1 MRHGVRPYV
10 VNTYIGSRANLM
22 ILRTSSVCIGYDMTT
37 KARKATTLQVVK
49 RCSKSQLPKV
59 VKERR
64 RTTSYQKGGKILS
77 RTFFEQLAQ
86 TATDVAPE
94 YLRQRN
100 GFPLPIKGMH
110 IFSCKIRMTH
120 ISY

>member
-1 MRHGVRPYV
+1 
-10 VNTYIGSRANLM
+10 
-22 ILRTSSVCIGYDMTT
+22 MTT
-37 KARKATTLQVVK
+37 KARKAMAPQVVK

-64 RTTSYQKGGKILS
+64 RALSYQKGGKTIS

-86 TATDVAPE
+86 TATDAAPE

-100 GFPLPIKGMH
+100 GFPLPIKGM
-110 IFSCKIRMTH
+110 R
-120 ISY
+120 ISAARHG